1 MNESTGILEH
11 VKKYEGW
18 RPLPYLCP
26 SGELTIGYG
35 FNLYQNKLPK
45 TVADAWLEDIVLD
58 CIEDLQR
65 IFPDFSGY
73 STHRKIALIDMRY
86 NLGPERFRG
95 FKKMIAAIQGGDWTE
110 AQLQA
115 LDSKW
120 ARDVG
125 QRAIVDADYLGD
137 S

>member
-1 MNESTGILEH
+1 MSDAGILQH
-11 VKKYEGW
+11 IKKYEGW
-18 RPLPYLCP
+18 KSTPYRCP
-26 SGELTIGYG
+26 AGKLTIGYG
-35 FNLYQNKLPK
+35 FNLDSLRMPK
-45 TVADAWLEDIVLD
+45 SVGNAWLEELVLD

-65 IFPDFSGY
+65 IFPDFPDF
-73 STHRKIALIDMRY
+73 STHRKMALIDMRY
-86 NLGPERFRG
+86 NLGPNGFRG

-125 QRAIVDADYLGD
+125 QRAIVDADYLED